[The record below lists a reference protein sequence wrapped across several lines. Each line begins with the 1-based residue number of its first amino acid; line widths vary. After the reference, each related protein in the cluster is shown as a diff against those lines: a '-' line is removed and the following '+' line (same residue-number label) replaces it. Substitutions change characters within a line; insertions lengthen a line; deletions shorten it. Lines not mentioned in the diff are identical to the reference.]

1 MVGFAFMGGCCVVP
15 SLRFPARIDA
25 KGVNLLR
32 VVLSY
37 LPANF
42 RVLWAFFRR
51 DGIENQNSLPAAID
65 DQKAGG
71 VGQVVQP
78 EAPAL
83 DIFNSISRFQT
94 GVRCGAGADSSGDF
108 TVRRDD
114 CAFP

>member
-51 DGIENQNSLPAAID
+51 DVS
-65 DQKAGG
+65 
-71 VGQVVQP
+71 
-78 EAPAL
+78 
-83 DIFNSISRFQT
+83 
-94 GVRCGAGADSSGDF
+94 
-108 TVRRDD
+108 
-114 CAFP
+114 